1 MNIIEFD
8 NVSKS
13 YGDKVIIKNL
23 NLKISEG
30 EFLTILGTSGNGKT
44 TLLKMINSLEKKN
57 SGKIKILGK
66 EIENWNE
73 SELRKKIGYVVQSIG
88 LFPHLTIKENI
99 GYVLSLQKNRKKK
112 YRLKHKNY

>member
-57 SGKIKILGK
+57 SGEIKILGK
-66 EIENWNE
+66 EIESWNE
-73 SELRKKIGYVVQSIG
+73 SELRKKIGYVV
-88 LFPHLTIKENI
+88 
-99 GYVLSLQKNRKKK
+99 
-112 YRLKHKNY
+112 